1 MPKTSLPWAVVVS
14 MIPLVSDCTRRLTL
28 PGCRPDRG
36 SSGRCSHRDRDR
48 RHRFFRMAAG
58 VQGTGDAQH
67 VRPMGLDPERE
78 RGEVGGA
85 LPTGRRVRSRGKF
98 FSHQGSG
105 PKAPYRYTA
114 TAAFSHLRDDAA
126 TPWQGKNFHF
136 TGANFSGGQV
146 SPDDAAAYATSFV
159 AAGSG
164 LPLDAFVA
172 DILATDGAA
181 RAGLIG
187 SIGTGRFADEVSIAA
202 GLTVPIAVLH
212 GSGEQLVSLEY
223 LEGLALPTLWR
234 GRIQVIEGAGHAPQE
249 ENPDVLSKMLSEFLA
264 ELAQR

>member
-1 MPKTSLPWAVVVS
+1 
-14 MIPLVSDCTRRLTL
+14 
-28 PGCRPDRG
+28 
-36 SSGRCSHRDRDR
+36 
-48 RHRFFRMAAG
+48 MAAG

-126 TPWQGKNFHF
+126 APWQGKNFHF

-146 SPDDAAAYATSFV
+146 SPDDADFRGWPEPPTDRHE
-159 AAGSG
+159 AAGRQQQSG
-164 LPLDAFVA
+164 WPRGLLSSPRAECSDVGRSPL
-172 DILATDGAA
+172 
-181 RAGLIG
+181 
-187 SIGTGRFADEVSIAA
+187 S
-202 GLTVPIAVLH
+202 AVRLERRQSQL
-212 GSGEQLVSLEY
+212 GPSRPAPGEWAHLSLE
-223 LEGLALPTLWR
+223 GCDGDR
-234 GRIQVIEGAGHAPQE
+234 
-249 ENPDVLSKMLSEFLA
+249 
-264 ELAQR
+264 

>member
-1 MPKTSLPWAVVVS
+1 MWPRLLAAMSPAWVRSRANPASYSAIRANMPKTSLPWAVVVS

-98 FSHQGSG
+98 FSHQGQDQRPLIGTQPLPRSVTCATTPPRPGKARTSTSPG
-105 PKAPYRYTA
+105 PT
-114 TAAFSHLRDDAA
+114 
-126 TPWQGKNFHF
+126 
-136 TGANFSGGQV
+136 
-146 SPDDAAAYATSFV
+146 SPEARSARTTQIFV
-159 AAGSG
+159 AGQSRLPIGMKLLVGNSKAGG
-164 LPLDAFVA
+164 PEGCCRVL
-172 DILATDGAA
+172 GRNA
-181 RAGLIG
+181 R
-187 SIGTGRFADEVSIAA
+187 
-202 GLTVPIAVLH
+202 
-212 GSGEQLVSLEY
+212 
-223 LEGLALPTLWR
+223 
-234 GRIQVIEGAGHAPQE
+234 
-249 ENPDVLSKMLSEFLA
+249 M
-264 ELAQR
+264 